1 MRIEP
6 NIPHPINEKVVN
18 INWSSEVHTNSV
30 TNDTAIMIAL
40 KPATM
45 FVSVALFITYDLELN
60 NGDMMLTTI
69 QVKDNTN
76 PVMDRM

>member
-1 MRIEP
+1 
-6 NIPHPINEKVVN
+6 
-18 INWSSEVHTNSV
+18 
-30 TNDTAIMIAL
+30 MIAL

-45 FVSVALFITYDLELN
+45 FVSVVLFITYDLELN